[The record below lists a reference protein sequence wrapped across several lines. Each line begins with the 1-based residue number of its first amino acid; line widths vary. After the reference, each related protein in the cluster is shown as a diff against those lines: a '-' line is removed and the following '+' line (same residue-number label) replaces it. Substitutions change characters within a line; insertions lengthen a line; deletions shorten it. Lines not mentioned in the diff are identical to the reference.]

1 MNKSTVL
8 HTIRQVLTI
17 ELHAQQ
23 QTAAAARDEATSEES
38 RPENKYDTRSLEAS
52 YLAGALAERLRT
64 LRQLCAFFE
73 AWRPQDF
80 TEDDPIAVGALVE
93 LHESERSW
101 LCLLVPRGGRKVTVD
116 GTSITLL
123 SPAAPLGRALAD
135 AFTGDEV
142 TFYSPRG
149 ERTVVVHAVW

>member
-8 HTIRQVLTI
+8 QAIRQALAV

-52 YLAGALAERLRT
+52 YLAGALAERLRA
-64 LRQLCAFFE
+64 LKQLCAFFE
-73 AWRPQDF
+73 AWRPSEF

-93 LHESERSW
+93 LREGDRSW

-116 GTSITLL
+116 GIPITLL
-123 SPAAPLGRALAD
+123 SPAAPLGRALTD
-135 AFTGDEV
+135 ALMGDEV
-142 TFYSPRG
+142 MFHSPRG
-149 ERTVVVHAVW
+149 ERAVEVHAVW

>member
-8 HTIRQVLTI
+8 QAIRLALAR

-52 YLAGALAERLRT
+52 YLAGALSERLRS
-64 LRQLCAFFE
+64 LKQLCAFFD
-73 AWRPQDF
+73 AWQPPAF

-93 LHESERSW
+93 LHEGERSW

-116 GTSITLL
+116 GTPITLL
-123 SPAAPLGRALAD
+123 SPAAPLGSALAD
-135 AFTGDEV
+135 ALTGDEV
-142 TFYSPRG
+142 TFLSPRG
-149 ERTVVVHAVW
+149 ERAVEVHAVW

>member
-8 HTIRQVLTI
+8 HAIQMALAA

-23 QTAAAARDEATSEES
+23 QTVAAARDEATSEES

-52 YLAGALAERLRT
+52 YLAGALAERLRA
-64 LRQLCAFFE
+64 LKQLCAFFDSWQPPE
-73 AWRPQDF
+73 F

-93 LHESERSW
+93 LHEGERSW
-101 LCLLVPRGGRKVTVD
+101 LCLLVPRGGRKVNVD
-116 GTSITLL
+116 GTQITLL

-135 AFTGDEV
+135 AQSGDEV
-142 TFYSPRG
+142 TFLSPRG
-149 ERTVVVHAVW
+149 ERAVEIRAVW